1 MTSVTKT
8 NIKEDRSKKADMLS
22 GPILPGLFKFAVP
35 IILSG
40 LLQQLYSTAD
50 TLIVG
55 AMGGKEALAA
65 VGATGSTVSLLV
77 TVFVSIFVGTDL
89 LVARAKGNGDEDS
102 LRKAV
107 ATTYLISLIFGIFL
121 LVAGEL
127 LARPMMLLTGCPDN
141 IIDRATLY
149 LRIYFL
155 AMPGSMFVNFA
166 SSVIRSSGN
175 SRAPFVYLSI
185 SGFCNVLGNVI
196 LVLTIG
202 DPVCAVA
209 IATTLSVYISALLFF
224 IHLVRD
230 KSATGLKPFKL
241 SFHAKTFGKIVRYGI
256 PSAISSTTFTLTN
269 LIFQPIINS
278 YGDNGISGTSAAAA
292 IEGYLF
298 IITAAIGTS
307 VATFMGQN
315 IGAGNRE
322 RVKKVLI
329 RGYILNISFALL
341 FTAVALAVGRTLLG
355 FFIPGEIEAIE
366 FGYLRIK
373 IVIGFSFLN
382 AISNVNK
389 GAMQSYGYTFVQM
402 LTNVIGIS
410 FLSILWAIFIYPLSP
425 SALTFL
431 INYPV
436 TWVITASFLLVFVTV
451 LTKRYLKGEDFKL

>member
-1 MTSVTKT
+1 MNTK
-8 NIKEDRSKKADMLS
+8 KKIDGVLD
-22 GPILPGLFKFAVP
+22 GPILPSMLKFAIP
-35 IILSG
+35 LILSG

-89 LVARAKGNGDEDS
+89 LIARAKGNGDEDS
-102 LRKAV
+102 LRRTV
-107 ATTYLISLIFGIFL
+107 ATSYVISLVFGIIL
-121 LVAGEL
+121 LTAGEI
-127 LARPMMLLTGCPDN
+127 LAKPMMLLTDCPDN
-141 IIDRATLY
+141 VIDGATLY

-175 SRAPFVYLSI
+175 SRSPFIYLSI
-185 SGFCNVLGNVI
+185 SGFCNVLGNII

-202 DPVCAVA
+202 DPVAAVA
-209 IATTLSVYISALLFF
+209 ISTTLSVYISAALFF
-224 IHLVRD
+224 IHLVKD
-230 KSATGLKPFKL
+230 KGATGLRPFAL
-241 SFHAKTFGKIVRYGI
+241 SFHTPIFAKIVRYGI

-298 IITAAIGTS
+298 IITQSIGTA

-315 IGAGNRE
+315 IGAGNKE
-322 RVKKVLI
+322 RVRRILI
-329 RGYILNISFALL
+329 RGYALNVSIAAV
-341 FTAVALAVGRTLLG
+341 FTVVALSIGKFLLG
-355 FFIPGEIEAIE
+355 FFIPDEAEAID
-366 FGYLRIK
+366 FGYLRMNV
-373 IVIGFSFLN
+373 VIGFSVLN

-402 LTNVIGIS
+402 IANVIGIS
-410 FLSILWAIFIYPLSP
+410 FLSVAWALFVYPLAP

-431 INYPV
+431 LNYPV
-436 TWVITASFLLVFVTV
+436 TWFITASFLLVYVTV
-451 LTKRYLKGEDFKL
+451 LTKRYLKGKDFKL